1 VTLMVVEE
9 NKKVRRVCKG
19 RHISINAV
27 VINVLLIT
35 KTCFSSLFTFTTP
48 ASFVHGYMTT
58 SQNIS
63 LGVFHFVEEKEDKK
77 KECFTC
83 TITLPMHA
91 FSKRQW
97 HKKQSISSRKCLSC
111 IRKFLSDSGSVG
123 HGLLR
128 DHCWNLRWQV
138 PT

>member
-9 NKKVRRVCKG
+9 NKKVRVLCKG
-19 RHISINAV
+19 KHISINVV

-35 KTCFSSLFTFTTP
+35 KSCFSSLFTFTIP

-58 SQNIS
+58 SQNVS
-63 LGVFHFVEEKEDKK
+63 LGAFHFVEEKEEKK
-77 KECFTC
+77 KECFIC
-83 TITLPMHA
+83 TIALSMHA

-97 HKKQSISSRKCLSC
+97 HKK
-111 IRKFLSDSGSVG
+111 GSVSF
-123 HGLLR
+123 LYQKVLVRLWKLR
-128 DHCWNLRWQV
+128 AC